1 MVDGSGLDT
10 ISTAQEPAAIAN
22 LCVPRRLLS
31 RVESNLGLSVESY
44 RRLPSGDVLPT
55 EVRVVELRIDQAAKH
70 GLQLRLN

>member
-1 MVDGSGLDT
+1 MVVSGLDT
-10 ISTAQEPAAIAN
+10 ISTAQEPTATAN
-22 LCVPRRLLS
+22 LFVQRLLLR

-44 RRLPSGDVLPT
+44 TRLPSGDMLRT